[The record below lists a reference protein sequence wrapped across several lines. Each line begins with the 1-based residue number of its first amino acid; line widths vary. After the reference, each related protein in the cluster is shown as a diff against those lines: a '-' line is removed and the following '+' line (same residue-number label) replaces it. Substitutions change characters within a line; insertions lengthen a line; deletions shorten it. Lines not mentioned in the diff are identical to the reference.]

1 MAILT
6 SKGRVTIPASVRKRL
21 GLRAGDRI
29 DFVLAPDST
38 VTMTPHRGRFEDLR
52 GILRSGKR
60 AVTVG
65 EMDEG
70 IRRAVAARWR
80 RSASQPHK

>member
-1 MAILT
+1 MATLT
-6 SKGRVTIPASVRKRL
+6 SKGRITIPASVRKRL

-38 VTMTPHRGRFEDLR
+38 VTMTPHRARFEDLR
-52 GILRSGKR
+52 GILSSGKR
-60 AVTVG
+60 AVTVS

-80 RSASQPHK
+80 RSARQPHE